1 MTIRGDEMDELAKT
15 TIDRIEKVFDVPA
28 GYRRAH
34 ARGKSYRAHFTA
46 TGSANHLT
54 KATHFQEGESEAVV
68 RFSHFSP
75 DPKWTDAMSPVK
87 GMAVQFLL
95 PNGKVTNIVGVTSP
109 IFFAKT
115 PEIFSEMLGVV
126 KSFKKGKPSF
136 KELVGLLAD
145 YPESGAMLTN
155 IWKMQAPSSFATG
168 QYYAIHAFYFINEE
182 GQRQPIKYLWQ
193 PEEVDTLSP
202 LDAISLSSGTFER
215 DIEERVAK
223 GPVKFRLDVI
233 LGQPEDPTDDPTKEW
248 PQDREKLTLGTL
260 TIIEAAEEAEEV
272 VFDPTLV
279 TDGIECSEDRIL
291 NFRHHA
297 YQISHDRRTL
307 ET

>member
-1 MTIRGDEMDELAKT
+1 MEKLAKT
-15 TIDRIEKVFDVPA
+15 TIDQIEKVFDVPA

-34 ARGKSYRAHFTA
+34 ARGTSYRAYFTA

-54 KATHFQEGESEAVV
+54 KAPHFQSGESEALV

-95 PNGKVTNIVGVTSP
+95 ANGEVTNIVGVTSP

-126 KSFKKGKPSF
+126 KSFKKGKPSL
-136 KELVGLLAD
+136 KELGSLLAD

-155 IWKMQAPSSFATG
+155 IRKMQAPSSFATG
-168 QYYAIHAFYFINEE
+168 QYYAIHVFYFINEKN
-182 GQRQPIKYLWQ
+182 QRQPIKYLWE
-193 PEEVDTLSP
+193 PEEGVDSLSP
-202 LDAISLSSGTFER
+202 LDTVSLSTGSFEQE
-215 DIEERVAK
+215 IEERIAT
-223 GPVKFRLDVI
+223 GPIKFRLDIIV
-233 LGQPEDPTDDPTKEW
+233 GQPEDPTDDPTKEW
-248 PQDREKLTLGTL
+248 PKEREKLTLGTL
-260 TIIEAAEEAEEV
+260 TITEATEEAENI
-272 VFDPTLV
+272 VFDPTIM
-279 TDGIECSEDRIL
+279 TAGIECSEDRIL

-297 YQISHDRRTL
+297 YQISHHRRTL